1 MSSIYRERP
10 KKSVSRV
17 SIESKCPRNVERRQQ
32 VRFLYRSF
40 YVNMENL
47 HFFFWSCCYLGVLSN
62 RHTSLSIRV
71 HALWMSYNEQS
82 LYLYLKK
89 KNCPRILKSTL
100 RPSPSVLSCN
110 RVDVTLTSMY
120 TKVLTE
126 WDDTKRSTKCWQRN
140 LSQNSP
146 LPVLIHFVYDLPSS
160 RKFFSVSLWEGSE
173 LRTGLVRFQIFILLL
188 MQTLHEVQSLETLPG
203 SDRGWIWDSEVC
215 EEECFVT
222 GINTRQH
229 RALHL
234 LTKTFSHSYCT
245 LFSTKIQTW
254 LLYFPLWSKSIV
266 NEFISERYFDPME
279 SKLVIICQH
288 RITMYELIV
297 PKWSVCI
304 GFFPL
309 FLFPSVYTCCC
320 ISKEGFGGQSWNVGA
335 KTQST
340 LFENHK
346 GLGLRW
352 SLFQ

>member
-1 MSSIYRERP
+1 MQTYSLFLFISGKFWKFWLVHHYHFQLGSDHVYFCFCLLIFPHASPSETTVKMKPFLFIFRVEPGGPPAQRRTTFCLFPSVMSSIYRERP

-17 SIESKCPRNVERRQQ
+17 SIESRCPRNVKRRQQ

-100 RPSPSVLSCN
+100 RPSPTVLSCN

-146 LPVLIHFVYDLPSS
+146 LPVLINFVW
-160 RKFFSVSLWEGSE
+160 F
-173 LRTGLVRFQIFILLL
+173 T
-188 MQTLHEVQSLETLPG
+188 
-203 SDRGWIWDSEVC
+203 
-215 EEECFVT
+215 
-222 GINTRQH
+222 
-229 RALHL
+229 
-234 LTKTFSHSYCT
+234 
-245 LFSTKIQTW
+245 IQ
-254 LLYFPLWSKSIV
+254 
-266 NEFISERYFDPME
+266 
-279 SKLVIICQH
+279 
-288 RITMYELIV
+288 
-297 PKWSVCI
+297 
-304 GFFPL
+304 
-309 FLFPSVYTCCC
+309 
-320 ISKEGFGGQSWNVGA
+320 
-335 KTQST
+335 
-340 LFENHK
+340 
-346 GLGLRW
+346 
-352 SLFQ
+352 

>member
-1 MSSIYRERP
+1 MTQNALPNVGKGTCHRI
-10 KKSVSRV
+10 
-17 SIESKCPRNVERRQQ
+17 PRFQ
-32 VRFLYRSF
+32 FL
-40 YVNMENL
+40 L
-47 HFFFWSCCYLGVLSN
+47 ILS
-62 RHTSLSIRV
+62 
-71 HALWMSYNEQS
+71 
-82 LYLYLKK
+82 
-89 KNCPRILKSTL
+89 
-100 RPSPSVLSCN
+100 
-110 RVDVTLTSMY
+110 
-120 TKVLTE
+120 
-126 WDDTKRSTKCWQRN
+126 
-140 LSQNSP
+140 
-146 LPVLIHFVYDLPSS
+146 DLPSS

-188 MQTLHEVQSLETLPG
+188 MQTLHEVQSLEMLPG

-254 LLYFPLWSKSIV
+254 LLYFPLVKIHREWVYQWKIFWSNGEQTGNNMPAQDYHVRVDCAK
-266 NEFISERYFDPME
+266 M
-279 SKLVIICQH
+279 ICLY
-288 RITMYELIV
+288 R
-297 PKWSVCI
+297 
-304 GFFPL
+304 FF
-309 FLFPSVYTCCC
+309 FFFPSVYTCCC